1 VCGSTSKLVFRTSEL
16 AFVSLQA
23 LSSKAALPL
32 SSERNDNAT
41 GTQGE
46 EVQEKPLVWQCPKVL
61 SFRVHELTIYRLVC
75 GLFFFWFVVSYIVM
89 I

>member
-1 VCGSTSKLVFRTSEL
+1 VWQHIKLVFQISEL
-16 AFVSLQA
+16 AFISLQA

-46 EVQEKPLVWQCPKVL
+46 EVQEKPLVWQCPKLL
-61 SFRVHELTIYRLVC
+61 SFRVHEYLCI
-75 GLFFFWFVVSYIVM
+75 GLFVGYFFFCL
-89 I
+89 

>member
-1 VCGSTSKLVFRTSEL
+1 VWQHIKLVFHISEL
-16 AFVSLQA
+16 AFISLQA

-46 EVQEKPLVWQCPKVL
+46 EVQEKPLVWQCPQLL
-61 SFRVHELTIYRLVC
+61 SFRVHELTVYRLVC
-75 GLFFFWFVVSYIVM
+75 GLFFFNCSIIYFI
-89 I
+89 

>member
-1 VCGSTSKLVFRTSEL
+1 MWQHIKLVFHISEL
-16 AFVSLQA
+16 GFISLQA

-46 EVQEKPLVWQCPKVL
+46 EVQEKPLVWQCPKLL
-61 SFRVHELTIYRLVC
+61 SFRVHELTVYRLVC
-75 GLFFFWFVVSYIVM
+75 GLFFCLFVVSYIVM